1 MPESKQRKNRNK
13 AKGPTRSRTRQEVAT
28 AKSQPPSPTWYVVLM
43 TVLMAVGVVMVVA
56 RLMFALDQWILYVG
70 LLLIAVGFL
79 MTTSYR

>member
-1 MPESKQRKNRNK
+1 
-13 AKGPTRSRTRQEVAT
+13 
-28 AKSQPPSPTWYVVLM
+28 
-43 TVLMAVGVVMVVA
+43 MVVA